1 MNLPPPTPQGTPAPA
16 QREWAPPATPNAP
29 LTARSLL
36 FETADP
42 QLTIAAGGPERE
54 ALDRLPPALR
64 TAALDAGRA
73 YMSLEQRRADRFPP
87 FGGGRGLRTAARKE
101 AMRAVLASLDI
112 ALPDIILRGW
122 LRHRALKAA
131 AERTK
136 EGGRELV
143 ELADHTIK
151 SVHRPRITLT
161 VDGVP
166 LTVLSLTVD
175 ISLKL
180 IGLTA
185 VVEKAA
191 LVGLESG
198 AVVATAS
205 LKVGTDVVA
214 TRSQRLDAQHAIP
227 IDRPRPLLPDTTG
240 DQQQQ

>member
-1 MNLPPPTPQGTPAPA
+1 MNLPPPTPPGPSAPA
-16 QREWAPPATPNAP
+16 QREWAPPATPTAP

-36 FETADP
+36 FDSADP
-42 QLTIAAGGPERE
+42 QLTIATGGPEGE

-64 TAALDAGRA
+64 TAA
-73 YMSLEQRRADRFPP
+73 
-87 FGGGRGLRTAARKE
+87 RKE
-101 AMRAVLASLDI
+101 AKRAVLASLDI
-112 ALPDIILRGW
+112 ALPDIIIRGW

-136 EGGRELV
+136 ESGRELV

-161 VDGVP
+161 IDGMP
-166 LTVLSLTVD
+166 LTVLSLTID

-205 LKVGTDVVA
+205 LKVGPDVVA

-227 IDRPRPLLPDTTG
+227 IDHPRPLLPDKTS

>member
-1 MNLPPPTPQGTPAPA
+1 MNLPPPTPQGPPAPA
-16 QREWAPPATPNAP
+16 QREWAPPATPTAP

-36 FETADP
+36 FDTADP
-42 QLTIAAGGPERE
+42 QLAVAGGPEGE

-64 TAALDAGRA
+64 TAAH
-73 YMSLEQRRADRFPP
+73 
-87 FGGGRGLRTAARKE
+87 KE
-101 AMRAVLASLDI
+101 AKRAVLASLDI
-112 ALPDIILRGW
+112 ALPDIIIRGW

-136 EGGRELV
+136 ESGRELV
-143 ELADHTIK
+143 ALADHTIK

-161 VDGVP
+161 IDGMP
-166 LTVLSLTVD
+166 LTVLSLTID

-214 TRSQRLDAQHAIP
+214 TRSQRLDAHHAIP
-227 IDRPRPLLPDTTG
+227 IDHPRPLLTEKAS
-240 DQQQQ
+240 DQQQ